1 MESDMSAE
9 AHVKEL
15 QNKHAKLDSKI
26 RAEQKSLASDPMAIA
41 ALKKQKLRLK
51 EQITG
56 LR

>member
-1 MESDMSAE
+1 MSAE